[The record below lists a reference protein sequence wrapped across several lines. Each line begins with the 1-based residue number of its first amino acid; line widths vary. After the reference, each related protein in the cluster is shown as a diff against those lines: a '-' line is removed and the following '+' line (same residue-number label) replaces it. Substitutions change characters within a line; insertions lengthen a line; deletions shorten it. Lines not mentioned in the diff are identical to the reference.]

1 MTPIDVHGS
10 SLTTS
15 SWLSSLYVQD
25 QIPPLDVIAVLE
37 AAKIKYVLVG
47 AHGLGGWTRQPRA
60 TQDVDVIVAARQV
73 RKAVRAL
80 QEAYPALE
88 AKEFDVV
95 VRLGHAETGTFL
107 IDIIKPVEKVMRA
120 ALQNRTEARSGKR
133 AYFVPTLEMALTLKF
148 APMISLT
155 RTQAKKHFD
164 VGDFINMIEANSN
177 IDEAK
182 LAELGDLVYNGG
194 GKEIVEKVGQVRRGE
209 KLFL

>member
-1 MTPIDVHGS
+1 MIPVDVHGS
-10 SLTTS
+10 SLATS
-15 SWLSSLYVQD
+15 SWLSSLYVTD

-80 QEAYPALE
+80 QAAYPALE

-95 VRLGHAETGTFL
+95 VRLGDVEANKFV
-107 IDIIKPVEKVMRA
+107 IDLMKPVEKIMEA
-120 ALQNRTEARSGKR
+120 ALKNRAEARSGNR
-133 AYFVPTLEMALTLKF
+133 TYFVPTLEMALALKF
-148 APMISLT
+148 APMISLA
-155 RTQAKKHFD
+155 RREAKKHFD
-164 VGDFINMIEANSN
+164 VGDFINMIEANPD

-194 GKEIVEKVGQVRRGE
+194 GKELVEKVGQVRRGE
-209 KLFL
+209 KLYL

>member
-1 MTPIDVHGS
+1 MTPVDVHGS
-10 SLTTS
+10 SLATS
-15 SWLSSLYVQD
+15 SWLSSLYVPD
-25 QIPPLDVIAVLE
+25 QIPPLEVIAVLE

-60 TQDVDVIVAARQV
+60 TQDVDVVVAARQV

-80 QEAYPALE
+80 QAAYPALG

-95 VRLGHAETGTFL
+95 VRLGNVETGQFVIAL
-107 IDIIKPVEKVMRA
+107 IKPVEKIMQA
-120 ALQNRTEARSGKR
+120 ALQNRAEARSGKR
-133 AYFVPTLEMALTLKF
+133 TYFVPTLEMALALKL
-148 APMISLT
+148 APMLSLA
-155 RTQAKKHFD
+155 RSEEKKLID
-164 VGDFINMIEANSN
+164 ASDFITMIKANLN

-182 LAELGDLVYNGG
+182 LAELGDLVFPGG

>member
-1 MTPIDVHGS
+1 MTPVDVHGS

-15 SWLSSLYVQD
+15 SWLSSLYVPD

-47 AHGLGGWTRQPRA
+47 AHGLAGWTRQPRA
-60 TQDVDVIVAARQV
+60 TLEVDVIVAARQV
-73 RKAVRAL
+73 RKAVRTL

-95 VRLGHAETGTFL
+95 IRLGNVETGKYVIGL
-107 IDIIKPVEKVMRA
+107 IKPVEKIMQA
-120 ALQNRTEARSGKR
+120 ALQHKAEVRSGKR
-133 AYFVPTLEMALTLKF
+133 TYFVPTLEMALALKF

-155 RTQAKKHFD
+155 RAEEKQHFD
-164 VGDFINMIEANSN
+164 VGDFITMIKANPT

-182 LAELGDLVYNGG
+182 LAELGNLIYNGG
-194 GKEIVEKVGQVRRGE
+194 GKELVAKVGQVRRGE